1 MFDATLSGGAAPF
14 LPVTALQAAKSDI
27 NVDGRQRVP
36 PIARLRRL
44 DARGKCPYGNAN
56 FFHEAAVLFRAPPG
70 VAALSGPD

>member
-36 PIARLRRL
+36 PIA
-44 DARGKCPYGNAN
+44 
-56 FFHEAAVLFRAPPG
+56 
-70 VAALSGPD
+70 PDSPA